1 MKDGRNARL
10 SMAGLLAHGLA
21 LRPPSRPKSVASR
34 ASFAAYSC
42 GGSQGIG
49 DAAPH
54 PVPFSSARQRR
65 RNHRRQPYSAARAK
79 DSIGAQSPR
88 AQAFDHIRQRP
99 EQAPCPSWRM
109 PGAAAES
116 VPAVSLAERRLSRKR
131 RSARKCGKRHTAGH
145 RCNFLLQSKRSISVL
160 ASALATR
167 ACRPI
172 IQSRERI

>member
-1 MKDGRNARL
+1 
-10 SMAGLLAHGLA
+10 MAGLLAHGLA

-34 ASFAAYSC
+34 ASFAVYSC

-79 DSIGAQSPR
+79 DSIGARSPR
-88 AQAFDHIRQRP
+88 AQAFDSSRSRRCAPCGACQVRQRKASPLCRCWLNAGCP
-99 EQAPCPSWRM
+99 ESA
-109 PGAAAES
+109 
-116 VPAVSLAERRLSRKR
+116 
-131 RSARKCGKRHTAGH
+131 RSARKCAYCHTAKDK
-145 RCNFLLQSKRSISVL
+145 RNFLLQCRRSISVL